1 MEDFDFEDLSEA
13 ELDEILIYSES
24 EDNLETRYVV
34 ACQIIAN
41 MVEDLEFESF
51 SNPDMVDMTICKML
65 IDGHI
70 EIEHEKR
77 ILHWLNDCSNP
88 TYPLALT
95 KSPPYEQIWSSK
107 AIYTV

>member
-1 MEDFDFEDLSEA
+1 MMIGSHQTQLQDINMEDFDFEDLSDE

-77 ILHWLNDCSNP
+77 ILH
-88 TYPLALT
+88 
-95 KSPPYEQIWSSK
+95 
-107 AIYTV
+107 

>member
-13 ELDEILIYSES
+13 ELNEILVYSES
-24 EDNLETRYVV
+24 EMNLETRYVV

-65 IDGHI
+65 IDGYV

-77 ILHWLNDCSNP
+77 ILH
-88 TYPLALT
+88 
-95 KSPPYEQIWSSK
+95 
-107 AIYTV
+107 

>member
-1 MEDFDFEDLSEA
+1 MIGSHQTQLQDINMEDFDFEDLSDE

-77 ILHWLNDCSNP
+77 ILH
-88 TYPLALT
+88 
-95 KSPPYEQIWSSK
+95 
-107 AIYTV
+107 

>member
-1 MEDFDFEDLSEA
+1 MMIGSLQTQLQDINMEDFDFEDLSDE

-77 ILHWLNDCSNP
+77 ILH
-88 TYPLALT
+88 
-95 KSPPYEQIWSSK
+95 
-107 AIYTV
+107 

>member
-1 MEDFDFEDLSEA
+1 MAIDIDFDDLSEE

-24 EDNLETRYVV
+24 EENLETRYVV

-70 EIEHEKR
+70 EIEQQKR
-77 ILHWLNDCSNP
+77 ILH
-88 TYPLALT
+88 
-95 KSPPYEQIWSSK
+95 
-107 AIYTV
+107 

>member
-1 MEDFDFEDLSEA
+1 MAIDIDFDDLSEE
-13 ELDEILIYSES
+13 ELDEILIYAES

-65 IDGHI
+65 IDGYV

-77 ILHWLNDCSNP
+77 ILH
-88 TYPLALT
+88 
-95 KSPPYEQIWSSK
+95 
-107 AIYTV
+107 